1 MISRFEIV
9 ASNSPRPKAEHIIF
23 CDGSGG
29 RLFNPAT
36 DLELSHWRPNQTPPE
51 YRGDTS
57 TEACFRFLG
66 HPRREPWTVAVN
78 NHLDVDGILSVY
90 ALVCSEQA
98 RELRETLISAA
109 EMGDFWGWGPPAAQC
124 VFQGVTL
131 LMDQARERDYDHAAI
146 YKLAF
151 DRVPGLAAGSD
162 SETASIE
169 ASLEPLRRQA
179 ALVEEGHIVRT
190 QPGERFAHY
199 VVSLLI
205 AGDDDA
211 RAAYVPQF
219 NEAISDK
226 CALWPHVQSRQDD
239 QRVRL
244 VSTERRDGWFHALWY
259 PGYLWADTEF
269 RWRTPG
275 ITYRD
280 GMESYDLD
288 HPALFDALQELQ
300 SLETADGT
308 WAAGNG
314 ASPFHRKLQSQF
326 PVVARFTAAD
336 GQPAKSTLEP
346 DRVASVLR
354 RAFE

>member
-9 ASNSPRPKAEHIIF
+9 SFDAPRPDAEQIIF

-36 DLELSHWRPNQTPPE
+36 DLELSHWRPNHTPPE

-57 TEACFRFLG
+57 TQACFRFLD
-66 HPRREPWTVAVN
+66 HPRRGAWTVAVN

-90 ALVCSEQA
+90 VLVSSAQA
-98 RELRETLISAA
+98 RQQRETIIAAA
-109 EMGDFWGWGPPAAQC
+109 EMGDFWSWGPPPAQR
-124 VFQGVTL
+124 VFQGVTR
-131 LMDQARERDYDHAAI
+131 LMDTSREQDFDYAAI

-151 DRVPGLAAGSD
+151 DRIPGLIAGTDPESAAL
-162 SETASIE
+162 E
-169 ASLEPLRRQA
+169 ASLEPLRLQA
-179 ALVEEGHIVRT
+179 TLVEQGDIVRT
-190 QPGERFAHY
+190 QPGDRFAHY
-199 VVSLLI
+199 VVPRSV
-205 AGDDDA
+205 AGEDDT

-219 NEAISDK
+219 NEAISDR
-226 CALWPHVQSRQDD
+226 CALWPQVQSRWDD

-244 VSTERRDGWFHALWY
+244 VSIERRDGWYHALWY

-288 HPALFDALQELQ
+288 HPELMDALRQLQ
-300 SLETADGT
+300 SQETADGR

-314 ASPFHRKLQSQF
+314 ASPFHRELQSVF
-326 PVVARFTAAD
+326 PVVARITGAD
-336 GQPAKSTLEP
+336 GQPAKSRLEP
-346 DRVASVLR
+346 DVVASVLK
-354 RAFE
+354 RAFD